1 MWSKALGLLSGYFNY
16 IKIAA
21 GILGILGCIYI
32 GWHIRD
38 LDFKAYKAEQ
48 AAQTQKLQ
56 DQHQAAADQIEK
68 DKNAQIKAINDQLA
82 DALMQLRSRPSR
94 AEAAS
99 NGQSISGRTG
109 LSLYAEDSAFLIGE
123 AARADKLRVELKAC
137 YAQYDAIS
145 K

>member
-21 GILGILGCIYI
+21 GILGILGCIYV
-32 GWHIRD
+32 GWYIRD

-56 DQHQAAADQIEK
+56 DQHQAAANQIEK

-94 AEAAS
+94 TETTATR
-99 NGQSISGRTG
+99 SGGTG
-109 LSLYAEDSAFLIGE
+109 STLYAEDAGFLIRE
-123 AARADKLRVELKAC
+123 AARADEIRVGLEAC
-137 YAQYDAIS
+137 YSQYDAVS